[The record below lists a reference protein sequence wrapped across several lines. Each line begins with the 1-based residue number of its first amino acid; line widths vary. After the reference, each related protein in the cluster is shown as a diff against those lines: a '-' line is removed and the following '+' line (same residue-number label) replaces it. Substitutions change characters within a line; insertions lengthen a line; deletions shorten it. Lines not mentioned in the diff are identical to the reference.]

1 MHDDKLAE
9 EIDRLY
15 ESFLHTG
22 DLEHF
27 YECLKLACGNDTVSQ
42 TAIELIKTRFVDDA
56 EGKPAIIVA
65 NYNQSDDAGK
75 QLQYDL
81 LRSRGL
87 SEGKIW
93 RALATIY
100 GGNPESHKKR
110 LKRKFKTDS
119 KG

>member
-1 MHDDKLAE
+1 MHDDRLAE

-27 YECLKLACGNDTVSQ
+27 YECLKLACANDIVSQ

-65 NYNQSDDAGK
+65 KTVQRAPNLWHFTPIMSAQSD
-75 QLQYDL
+75 
-81 LRSRGL
+81 LRVPL
-87 SEGKIW
+87 
-93 RALATIY
+93 T
-100 GGNPESHKKR
+100 
-110 LKRKFKTDS
+110 
-119 KG
+119 